1 MLYSDKIKKA
11 MNLAYIK
18 HHKQFD
24 KAGYPYITHLLHIA
38 ERMSDEDTTIVALLH
53 DILEDT
59 QVKEKDLEELGFSK
73 NIIEAIKLLTHK
85 KYTPYM
91 EYIENLKNNDIAKKV
106 KIEDLKHNLDL
117 SRINDIK
124 ETDLKRIEK
133 YKKALELL
141 ESI

>member
-18 HHKQFD
+18 HHNQFD
-24 KAGYPYITHLLHIA
+24 KAGYPYIAHLLHIA

-91 EYIENLKNNDIAKKV
+91 EYIQKLKNNDIAKKV
-106 KIEDLKHNLDL
+106 KIQDLKHNLDTY
-117 SRINDIK
+117 RIDDIK